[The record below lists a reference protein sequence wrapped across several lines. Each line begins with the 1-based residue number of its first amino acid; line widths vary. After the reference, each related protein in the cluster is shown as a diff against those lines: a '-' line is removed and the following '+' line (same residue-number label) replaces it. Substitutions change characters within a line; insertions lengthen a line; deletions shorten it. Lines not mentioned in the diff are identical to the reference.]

1 MFGKKCIKFKG
12 AALWNDIPTSIKSIA
27 SFNKF
32 KKFLKIICQVSII
45 NNILHKCYVYAIHC
59 SIQ

>member
-12 AALWNDIPTSIKSIA
+12 AVMWNDIPTSIKSIA

-32 KKFLKIICQVSII
+32 KRILKNYLSSQY
-45 NNILHKCYVYAIHC
+45 NK
-59 SIQ
+59 